1 MTEETQPSRARDI
14 AENYPDVWKQYQGL
28 GKACSNAGPLDRKTQ
43 RLAKLALAIGT
54 GSEGAVHSHVRRALS
69 EGLTADE
76 LRHVAILAISTL
88 GFSTGVAAL
97 TWLDDILNQ

>member
-1 MTEETQPSRARDI
+1 MTEETLPSRARDI

>member
-1 MTEETQPSRARDI
+1 MTEETLPSRARDI

-28 GKACSNAGPLDRKTQ
+28 GEACSNAGPLERKTQ
-43 RLAKLALAIGT
+43 RLAKLALAIGA

-76 LRHVAILAISTL
+76 LRHVAMLAISTL

-97 TWLDDILNQ
+97 TWLDDILNR